1 MGKRVKEKKGGF
13 TVEMNGMR
21 YRHSDFSRDVEDVVG
36 GDDEVDEAV
45 VPGGIGVLIKWISK
59 IYVCTLFNG
68 REDFIKSVYTRRKN
82 LQLAGAI
89 SSVK

>member
-1 MGKRVKEKKGGF
+1 
-13 TVEMNGMR
+13 MR

-45 VPGGIGVLIKWISK
+45 VPGGIGILNQYISK

-68 REDFIKSVYTRRKN
+68 RYDFIKSVYTRRKTYN
-82 LQLAGAI
+82 WLVQ
-89 SSVK
+89 SPQ

>member
-1 MGKRVKEKKGGF
+1 MDGRKRGGERF

-45 VPGGIGVLIKWISK
+45 VPGGIGILIKCISK
-59 IYVCTLFNG
+59 NIYACTLFNG
-68 REDFIKSVYTRRKN
+68 RYDFIKSVYIKTYN
-82 LQLAGAI
+82 WLVQSPL
-89 SSVK
+89 

>member
-1 MGKRVKEKKGGF
+1 MGNRGKEKKGF

-45 VPGGIGVLIKWISK
+45 VPSGIGILIKCISK
-59 IYVCTLFNG
+59 IYAGTLFNG
-68 REDFIKSVYTRRKN
+68 RDDFIKSVYKEKKTYN
-82 LQLAGAI
+82 WLVQSPL
-89 SSVK
+89 